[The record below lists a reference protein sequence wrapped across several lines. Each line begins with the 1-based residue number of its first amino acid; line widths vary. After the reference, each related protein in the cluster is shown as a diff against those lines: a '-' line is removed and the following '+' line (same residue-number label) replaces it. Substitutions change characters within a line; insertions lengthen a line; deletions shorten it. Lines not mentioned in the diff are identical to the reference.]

1 MKKTIVLL
9 IIILLGINLNS
20 NSQVLVN
27 KISDIDV
34 LIQKKSQFI
43 NQPFSFLLNHISL
56 EIKKARAYPAF
67 ATAANQEG
75 VFHLFFVDNNEYDSL
90 IRLNKMAPNI
100 IVVVKEDF
108 VWKPKL
114 TNWNKSDAEKYGK
127 LTVID
132 IGKF

>member
-9 IIILLGINLNS
+9 IIILLGIKLNS

-34 LIQKKSQFI
+34 LIQNKSQFI
-43 NQPFSFLLNHISL
+43 NHPFSFLLNHISL
-56 EIKKARAYPAF
+56 EIKKARAYPAG
-67 ATAANQEG
+67 ATAVFTDG
-75 VFHLFFVDNNEYDSL
+75 VFLLYFVDNNEYDNL
-90 IRLNKMAPNI
+90 IRLNKIPTSI

-114 TNWNKSDAEKYGK
+114 TNWNKLDAEKYGN